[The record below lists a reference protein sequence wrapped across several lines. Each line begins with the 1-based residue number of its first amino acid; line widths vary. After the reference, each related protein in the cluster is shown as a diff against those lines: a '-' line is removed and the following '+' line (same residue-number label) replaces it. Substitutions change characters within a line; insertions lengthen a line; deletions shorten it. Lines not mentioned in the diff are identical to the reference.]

1 MYAKVLQQQL
11 LSAGGVK
18 NFDPGQAWR
27 QVAAT
32 LDNELGQLIPTFE
45 TVEDFEKTG
54 DRYVGQ
60 IVSVAGKGFEVKP

>member
-1 MYAKVLQQQL
+1 MYAQVLQRQL

-27 QVAAT
+27 QVAAA
-32 LDNELGQLIPTFE
+32 LDNELGQLIPTFK

-54 DRYVGQ
+54 ERYVGQ